1 MRQLI
6 NYNRL
11 LDEKIKKFRRR
22 LATSKLKPRRQFV
35 IPETDSTNFHAKLV
49 KLEDKVKRNKL
60 EKAKLMLKILAASI
74 MSITF
79 LLMAYKMR
87 RILMVLMKTYDLKKV
102 LKQKRKKKT
111 KKRNSK
117 ITVNFSSL

>member
-35 IPETDSTNFHAKLV
+35 IPETDSTNFDAKLV

>member
-35 IPETDSTNFHAKLV
+35 IPETDSTNFDAKLV

-102 LKQKRKKKT
+102 LKKMILAQ
-111 KKRNSK
+111 
-117 ITVNFSSL
+117 

>member
-35 IPETDSTNFHAKLV
+35 IPETDSTNFDAKLV

-117 ITVNFSSL
+117 ITVNISSL